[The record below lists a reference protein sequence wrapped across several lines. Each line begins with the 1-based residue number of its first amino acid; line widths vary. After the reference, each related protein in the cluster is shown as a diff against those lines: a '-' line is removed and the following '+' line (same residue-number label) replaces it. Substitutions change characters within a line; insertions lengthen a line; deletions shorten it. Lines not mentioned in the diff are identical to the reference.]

1 MDKEKL
7 PVYHGAISKEE
18 GELRLWKDGRDGSYL
33 IRNSESRDGV
43 YCLCVLLFMDG
54 EGSWTAETAAGVERR
69 YFRKIKNLISAFQK
83 PDQGIA
89 THLLYPVTVQIN
101 RNPDGMKR
109 KNTLA
114 ARHQLPALLTLINS
128 RHQLEDSPPSTPSPV
143 TSNQQ

>member
-1 MDKEKL
+1 MYWFSLKHGWSARSQMRPL
-7 PVYHGAISKEE
+7 FRTGYPFIGRIQQQSPVKAE
-18 GELRLWKDGRDGSYL
+18 GVVSASW
-33 IRNSESRDGV
+33 
-43 YCLCVLLFMDG
+43 LFMDG

-109 KNTLA
+109 KK
-114 ARHQLPALLTLINS
+114 HPS
-128 RHQLEDSPPSTPSPV
+128 SPPSTPSPV
-143 TSNQQ
+143 NPY

>member
-1 MDKEKL
+1 MSVASRRRTKRQRQDIQMVGTQDILPTYRAAASKVPCMDSRNQRRR
-7 PVYHGAISKEE
+7 ISRRYL
-18 GELRLWKDGRDGSYL
+18 ELT
-33 IRNSESRDGV
+33 
-43 YCLCVLLFMDG
+43 LFMDG

-109 KNTLA
+109 KK
-114 ARHQLPALLTLINS
+114 HPS
-128 RHQLEDSPPSTPSPV
+128 SPPSTPSPV
-143 TSNQQ
+143 NPY

>member
-1 MDKEKL
+1 MSVASRRRTKRQRQDIQMVGTQDILPTYRAAASKVPCMDSRNQRRRISRRYLELTFKGY
-7 PVYHGAISKEE
+7 VYTY
-18 GELRLWKDGRDGSYL
+18 R
-33 IRNSESRDGV
+33 
-43 YCLCVLLFMDG
+43 LFMDG

-109 KNTLA
+109 KK
-114 ARHQLPALLTLINS
+114 HPS
-128 RHQLEDSPPSTPSPV
+128 SPPSTPSPV
-143 TSNQQ
+143 NPY